1 MNGWDRKIAE
11 SQEWGVDVRFVNI
24 VSSGRRYEGLRYT
37 FGDLKFDYYQDWDDC
52 ARECPECGRVHV
64 PEAPHYPVGPYFEKF
79 TKEHNRFP
87 HWSDAT
93 AHCPQE
99 IREKIKAVLDAQGK
113 WSEPK
118 EGLPKEEAVAR
129 ELGDM
134 PVHSKDAD
142 PKVRTFALVVGLE
155 TEMEKAT
162 DQFIGQPN
170 DEKTRAKIKE
180 AMDKALGNSMKVDTK
195 VVGDKI
201 EATVTF
207 TPKMPDTIILAKFR
221 IAEGDEKED

>member
-11 SQEWGVDVRFVNI
+11 SNEWNVEGSYVRVVF
-24 VSSGRRYEGLRYT
+24 SGRLYEGVRYT
-37 FGDLKFDYYQDWDDC
+37 FGDLKFDYYEDRDNR
-52 ARECPECGRVHV
+52 ARECPECGRVHD
-64 PEAPHYPVGPYFEKF
+64 PEAPHFPVGPYFEKF

-99 IREKIKAVLDAQGK
+99 IREKIKEYLDAQGK

-118 EGLPKEEAVAR
+118 EDLPQEEAVAR

-142 PKVRTFALVVGLE
+142 PKVKTFALVMGVE
-155 TEMEKAT
+155 NEMEKVT
-162 DQFIGQPN
+162 HQFIGQTN
-170 DEKTRAKIKE
+170 DERTRAVLE
-180 AMDKALGNSMKVDTK
+180 AAMNQALGNSVKVETK

-201 EATVTF
+201 EATATF
-207 TPKMPDTIILAKFR
+207 TPKTSADIIMVEFKV
-221 IAEGDEKED
+221 DESENRE